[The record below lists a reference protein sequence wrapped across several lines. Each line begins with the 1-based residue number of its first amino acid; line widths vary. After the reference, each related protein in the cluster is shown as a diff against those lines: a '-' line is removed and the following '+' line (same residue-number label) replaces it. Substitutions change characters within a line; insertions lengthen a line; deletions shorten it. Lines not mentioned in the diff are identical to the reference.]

1 MYSYNN
7 FNSVTDSLITPSSC
21 SIHIN
26 NEPIPDL
33 IQDDED
39 NFSDSDSD
47 MDEDIATTAT
57 ATATITTSATTQPDL
72 ERGNLMNLLINI
84 ISDKILEK
92 YYNFSKLSINKIANN
107 ELINLKQD
115 LIYFI
120 RLLLSRSKLSLK
132 NFEKSILYLNRFNYL
147 INNNINNNNNE
158 IKNLNELKLIIVY
171 SFILSCDNS
180 SSEIDIKIKNWSIIT
195 GLNLNLL
202 INGYNKF
209 YTKLNE
215 FNLILINQNDLC
227 NLNNSLKLEIRKLI
241 KFL

>member
-1 MYSYNN
+1 MYNYNN

-47 MDEDIATTAT
+47 MDEEITSTTTTGT
-57 ATATITTSATTQPDL
+57 ATATITASAATQPDL

-132 NFEKSILYLNRFNYL
+132 NFEKSILYLNRFNL
-147 INNNINNNNNE
+147 LINNNNNE

-180 SSEIDIKIKNWSIIT
+180 SNDIDIKIKNWSIIT

-215 FNLILINQNDLC
+215 FNLILINQNDLS